1 MQRNTASNRRSGVC
15 TSRIITPGR
24 VTWTSRASNSVYSLD
39 VSEYDVAITV
49 ESLLTICS
57 LEGWSIIN
65 FFKSAFSLSLRAREL
80 LEILS

>member
-39 VSEYDVAITV
+39 VSEYDVTTTV
-49 ESLLTICS
+49 ESLLS
-57 LEGWSIIN
+57 VYWKDG
-65 FFKSAFSLSLRAREL
+65 R
-80 LEILS
+80 

>member
-24 VTWTSRASNSVYSLD
+24 VTWTSSVYSLD
-39 VSEYDVAITV
+39 VSEYDVTTTV